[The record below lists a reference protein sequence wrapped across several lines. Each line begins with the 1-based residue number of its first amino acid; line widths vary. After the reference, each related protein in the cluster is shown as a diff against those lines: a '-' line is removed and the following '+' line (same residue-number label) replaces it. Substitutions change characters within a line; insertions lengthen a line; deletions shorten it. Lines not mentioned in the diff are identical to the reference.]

1 METLGQALVGRLRL
15 AIKQAGVPLWLNTA
29 MESLITDD
37 DDCVVGVVAERNG
50 RTVRIRASKGVLL
63 ACGGF
68 EQSDEMRRQ
77 YLPENASAT
86 YRLGSVDNT
95 EDRIRAGTQIGP
107 ATDRKAPA
115 GWRPT

>member
-68 EQSDEMRRQ
+68 EQSDAMRRQ
-77 YLPENASAT
+77 YLPENASAN
-86 YRLGSVDNT
+86 YSIGSVD
-95 EDRIRAGTQIGP
+95 
-107 ATDRKAPA
+107 RKST
-115 GWRPT
+115 RLNSST